1 MPAIFLDLS
10 FAEHKIHQMKIKLLF
25 FAGPLFAIV
34 GAVKGGPVELESKEM
49 APPPNI
55 TSSEPWYFNI
65 GSPGW
70 IASLSGTVGLH
81 GVNSHIDLGFDQ
93 LIRHADG
100 LMSLS
105 AEARK
110 GRFGVYGDFLYMSL
124 AAAVYPEGM
133 VSKANLV
140 ADQYLADGEVY
151 YRVLEGPRGWL
162 DLRAGARYNDL
173 YNSLKLFGN
182 SRLIDQAATDFVN
195 AANDDLRGLLERL
208 LKGVLDDR
216 NPPLPI
222 PPLGFEEKAKLLK
235 LIIAARRDPITA
247 QAKIAQVLNRQ
258 LNRTFSLTERWADP
272 YIGISG
278 RYNLSKAFYLTG
290 KVDVGGFGV
299 GSDITTQGS
308 AALGC
313 QITRNIYSELGF
325 RYLYTNYEDDSNRF
339 LWKTVTYGPQITTG
353 IVF

>member
-1 MPAIFLDLS
+1 
-10 FAEHKIHQMKIKLLF
+10 MKIKLLF
-25 FAGPLFAIV
+25 FAGALFASV
-34 GAVKGGPVELESKEM
+34 GAVKAGPMEIEPKET

-55 TSSEPWYFNI
+55 TSSEPWHFNI

-70 IASLSGTVGLH
+70 IAALAGTVGLQ
-81 GVNSHIDLGFDQ
+81 GVNSHVDLGFDQ
-93 LIRHADG
+93 LIRHVSG

-110 GRFGVYGDFLYMSL
+110 GRFGVYGDLLYMGL
-124 AAAVYPEGM
+124 ETAVYPEGM

-140 ADQYLADGEVY
+140 SDQYLIDGEVY

-162 DLRAGARYNDL
+162 DLRAGGRYNDL
-173 YNSLKLFGN
+173 YSSLKLFGN

-208 LKGVLDDR
+208 LKHVLDDK

-222 PPLGFEEKAKLLK
+222 PPLGFAEKAKLLK
-235 LIIAARRDPITA
+235 LIIAARQDPITA
-247 QAKIAQVLNRQ
+247 QAKIVQVLNRE
-258 LNRTFSLTERWADP
+258 LNRTFSLTERWVDP
-272 YIGISG
+272 YIGIGG
-278 RYNLSKAFYLTG
+278 RYNLTKAFYLTG

-313 QITRNIYSELGF
+313 QIARNIYSELGF

-353 IVF
+353 IIF